1 MHARCSLLLQAD
13 GPDSIPKCGDSLKLL
28 PSHTGGEV
36 EDGAKPADS
45 GPYMTP
51 SQLEAA
57 STTALQQKNGNNAV
71 SANDETSTLIGP
83 LSASDSGYGE
93 PDE

>member
-57 STTALQQKNGNNAV
+57 STTALQKKMAI
-71 SANDETSTLIGP
+71 TP
-83 LSASDSGYGE
+83 
-93 PDE
+93 